1 MGSGLWVPLRAWITS
16 GLQYKYRIYSLLSVV
31 LGKKKK
37 QLSNCHDGLLI
48 GPSPAG
54 SSIHHPPCC
63 QNVLHKNKMDMS
75 GAAAEPRLSLP
86 FQTPC
91 PHSHPQLTATQ
102 SLGQT
107 PGLCYS
113 RAGGEAE
120 RGRGLDPFSGSVCF
134 SRQGQL
140 RGCSTCTGLSLP
152 PSLSHTHCSE
162 PLQAWRNALPPGAS
176 TLHWFL
182 N

>member
-1 MGSGLWVPLRAWITS
+1 MVSRPQALQSIILLAAKMCSIKIKWTCPGL
-16 GLQYKYRIYSLLSVV
+16 
-31 LGKKKK
+31 
-37 QLSNCHDGLLI
+37 
-48 GPSPAG
+48 
-54 SSIHHPPCC
+54 
-63 QNVLHKNKMDMS
+63 
-75 GAAAEPRLSLP
+75 RLSHALILP

-91 PHSHPQLTATQ
+91 PHSHPQLTAMQ

-113 RAGGEAE
+113 VQAGEAE

-134 SRQGQL
+134 TRQGQL

-162 PLQAWRNALPPGAS
+162 RLQAWLNALPPGAS

-182 N
+182 NKDSTFPHLRLAW